1 MKLRVILVSA
11 VMASV
16 LPVSAGAESL
26 ADALRAAFAN
36 NPGLAADSEA
46 TTIAMEGLE
55 QANALRRPQL
65 SVSGGAGF
73 ESVDSNRPFSFGIGD
88 RPTAS
93 AQLEARLPVYAG
105 GGIDARIRQAEAG
118 IQAADKQFESARQN
132 LYLDVVQ
139 AYVNV
144 LSDRENV
151 RIRQS
156 SVYLLSEQVRAANDR
171 FDVGVVTRTDVAQSE
186 ARYEGAVAALSAAE
200 AALES
205 SEAFY
210 AFLVGSRPGELEA
223 APLPEALPQTLES
236 ALDLAL
242 QSNPDLNAL
251 RLSEQVASENVTSA
265 RAQLKPSVSI
275 VGAAGYQETFDENFR
290 DTSVSAMVQAS
301 IPLYQGGATTSRI
314 REAQSQLQQS
324 RLRTQALERQVR
336 AEIARSWFT
345 VLATDR
351 SIEAS
356 ERQVSA
362 AEIAY
367 EGAQEELAVGVRTTL
382 DVLDQ
387 EQQLLEAR
395 LGLINARRDSYVARH
410 QLLRAMG
417 RLRVEN
423 LEP

>member
-1 MKLRVILVSA
+1 MKVKFFLLSAILAGLS
-11 VMASV
+11 
-16 LPVSAGAESL
+16 PVSAGAENL
-26 ADALRAAFAN
+26 ADALRLAFAN

-46 TTIAMEGLE
+46 TNIAREGLE
-55 QANALRRPQL
+55 QANALRRPQISL
-65 SVSGGAGF
+65 SGGAGL

-93 AQLEARLPVYAG
+93 AQFEARLPVYAG
-105 GGIDARIRQAEAG
+105 GGINARVRQAEAG
-118 IQAADKQFESARQN
+118 IQAADKQFESVRQT

-156 SVYLLSEQVRAANDR
+156 SVYLLGEQVRAANDR

-186 ARYEGAVAALSAAE
+186 ARYEGSVAALSAAE

-210 AFLVGSRPGELEA
+210 AFLVGQRPGALQP
-223 APLPEALPQTLES
+223 APMPAALPRTLED
-236 ALDLAL
+236 ALAL
-242 QSNPDLNAL
+242 ALLNNPDLVAL
-251 RLSEQVASENVTSA
+251 RLSEQVAQESVTSA
-265 RAQLKPSVSI
+265 RAQLRPSVSI
-275 VGAAGYQETFDENFR
+275 VGSAGYQETFDENFR
-290 DTSVSAMVQAS
+290 DTSVSAMLQAS
-301 IPLYQGGATTSRI
+301 IPLYQGGATTSLI
-314 REAQSQLQQS
+314 REAQSKLQQS
-324 RLRTQALERQVR
+324 RLRTQALERQIR

-356 ERQVSA
+356 ARQVSA

-417 RLRVEN
+417 QLRIAN
-423 LEP
+423 MEP

>member
-210 AFLVGSRPGELEA
+210 AFLVGSRPGELEP

-236 ALDLAL
+236 AFDLAL

-301 IPLYQGGATTSRI
+301 IPLYQG
-314 REAQSQLQQS
+314 
-324 RLRTQALERQVR
+324 
-336 AEIARSWFT
+336 
-345 VLATDR
+345 
-351 SIEAS
+351 
-356 ERQVSA
+356 
-362 AEIAY
+362 
-367 EGAQEELAVGVRTTL
+367 
-382 DVLDQ
+382 
-387 EQQLLEAR
+387 
-395 LGLINARRDSYVARH
+395 
-410 QLLRAMG
+410 
-417 RLRVEN
+417 
-423 LEP
+423 